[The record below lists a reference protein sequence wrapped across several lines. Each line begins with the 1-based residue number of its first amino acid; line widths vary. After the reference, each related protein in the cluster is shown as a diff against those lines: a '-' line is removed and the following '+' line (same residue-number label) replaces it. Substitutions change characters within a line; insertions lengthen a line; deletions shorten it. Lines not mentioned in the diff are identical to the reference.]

1 MPLAQ
6 HHLDERLADA
16 AHRRRQRLLDRE
28 VQHRLLVG
36 GQRQGTLPQT
46 ADGVGHRQRAGRG
59 GARAVT
65 VDADGGDEADALL
78 VAAPDLGPQH
88 PGSDHA
94 HVAVELEATE
104 GRAEAAG
111 NDHEGLLAGTE
122 RQ

>member
-1 MPLAQ
+1 
-6 HHLDERLADA
+6 
-16 AHRRRQRLLDRE
+16 
-28 VQHRLLVG
+28 
-36 GQRQGTLPQT
+36 
-46 ADGVGHRQRAGRG
+46 
-59 GARAVT
+59 

-111 NDHEGLLAGTE
+111 HDHQGLVPGPE
-122 RQ
+122 RQRRDHVVGHQEAQDVGFVGGVDVLGGEAVGPGRVAGGVGPHADPQVDA